1 MNSREWDL
9 ETCSPRTTGYDQLS
23 AGLVASIIICGFL
36 VLSLATV
43 WLFWGDQEFQHASAF
58 PQPVQWEDGA
68 NAEEEYELDEFHGS
82 SGSDLESILLA
93 VEDSVSH
100 LSAIQGADEKGIRT
114 LTGPVIRDPKPI
126 PGGGVPANRW
136 KITFANENIQQY
148 KQQLDQRGIEIGVVS
163 SQTEDVWRIGKLTS
177 GVKVVHSSRGKERE
191 SVWFAHSKAKLRR
204 WDRKISEDSGVETEA
219 MLLVHFYPQA
229 LVSQIAEL
237 ELAKLKNLG
246 RKIEDVRKTVIRFHG
261 PDERF
266 SISVSHIEFR

>member
-1 MNSREWDL
+1 M
-9 ETCSPRTTGYDQLS
+9 
-23 AGLVASIIICGFL
+23 
-36 VLSLATV
+36 
-43 WLFWGDQEFQHASAF
+43 
-58 PQPVQWEDGA
+58 
-68 NAEEEYELDEFHGS
+68 
-82 SGSDLESILLA
+82 LA

-191 SVWFAHSKAKLRR
+191 SCLLYTSPSPR
-204 WDRKISEDSGVETEA
+204 DRTRSRMPSSA
-219 MLLVHFYPQA
+219 
-229 LVSQIAEL
+229 
-237 ELAKLKNLG
+237 
-246 RKIEDVRKTVIRFHG
+246 
-261 PDERF
+261 
-266 SISVSHIEFR
+266 